1 GSLRV
6 DAVGVVF
13 LVRSIGTPR
22 CPRKKRMLGSIFL
35 IARPPLLAVRRGGE
49 YAKNAYPWLI
59 SLHRFA
65 VHYSLL
71 RMIAEDPISAIERL
85 PHWAMTRLNSR
96 RRIDRTLSTPA
107 WPKDATPHMYGRPM
121 HIARAPR
128 ARALKTS
135 VPRRNPPSTKTGTR
149 LRTT

>member
-1 GSLRV
+1 MAPNLDSCALKGCRGFRAPLPGCDGFRLKQSR
-6 DAVGVVF
+6 
-13 LVRSIGTPR
+13 GTQ
-22 CPRKKRMLGSIFL
+22 
-35 IARPPLLAVRRGGE
+35 
-49 YAKNAYPWLI
+49 KNAYPWLI

-71 RMIAEDPISAIERL
+71 RMIDEDPISAIERL

-96 RRIDRTLSTPA
+96 RRIERTLSTPA
-107 WPKDATPHMYGRPM
+107 WPKDATPHIYGRPM